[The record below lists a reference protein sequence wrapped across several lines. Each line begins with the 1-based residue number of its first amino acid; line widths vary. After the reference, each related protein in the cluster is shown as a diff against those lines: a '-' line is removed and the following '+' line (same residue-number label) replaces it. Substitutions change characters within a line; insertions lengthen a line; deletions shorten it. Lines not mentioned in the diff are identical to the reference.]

1 MSFTVVRPA
10 PSEVR
15 LTSQAV
21 AAATG
26 SLFCLNG
33 TMIDDVI
40 TRARSAERRRSRL
53 LLHRSPDELLHEM
66 IIALPRDSCD
76 IPHKNFRSG
85 KSFHVLR
92 GRMTVMV
99 FSDDGTTLTPLYAE
113 AGGGGAA
120 SLVRLNDS
128 YFHTIIP
135 MSDYVV
141 FVETN
146 MGPFTGNEFAPWSPT
161 DMTTGEGLRF
171 AETLRAVAAAQ

>member
-1 MSFTVVRPA
+1 MSFTVVRP
-10 PSEVR
+10 PPNEIR

-21 AAATG
+21 AAATAP
-26 SLFCLNG
+26 LLHVDD

-92 GRMTVMV
+92 GGMTVMV
-99 FSDDGTTLTPLYAE
+99 FSDDGTTVTPLFAE
-113 AGGGGAA
+113 AAGRRMP
-120 SLVRLNDS
+120 SLVRLNDP

-161 DMTTGEGLRF
+161 DMTTGDGLRF
-171 AETLRAVAAAQ
+171 AETLRAVAAAR